1 MNNEKVQSEL
11 QKFKD
16 KKSYDKH
23 YYHTIIKNDPE
34 KLQKKR
40 LQAKEYMSGRKDRS
54 KELYEKNKEVIL
66 IKNQIRYYKSRNRLS
81 EYKNKDSYKK
91 ALELKLIDPIE

>member
-1 MNNEKVQSEL
+1 
-11 QKFKD
+11 
-16 KKSYDKH
+16 
-23 YYHTIIKNDPE
+23 
-34 KLQKKR
+34 
-40 LQAKEYMSGRKDRS
+40 
-54 KELYEKNKEVIL
+54 VIL